1 MGSLSLFHWVVV
13 IVILLLVFGP
23 KRLSE
28 VGKGLGQGI
37 RNFKKGIEGG
47 EGGEGDEKS
56 PEGEAEAPRLK
67 KGASTKKLEGRRK
80 PQPEPDDDDDDDV
93 GDDDAGDDEEEARP
107 RKKSKRA

>member
-1 MGSLSLFHWVVV
+1 MGSFSLVHWVVV

-37 RNFKKGIEGG
+37 RNFKKGM
-47 EGGEGDEKS
+47 EGGEGDEKES
-56 PEGEAEAPRLK
+56 EEPKRLR
-67 KGASTKKLEGRRK
+67 KGDSTKKLESKRAK
-80 PQPEPDDDDDDDV
+80 AAPEPEEDDDDADDEDEPE
-93 GDDDAGDDEEEARP
+93 EEEARP

>member
-1 MGSLSLFHWVVV
+1 MGSFSLVHWVVV

-37 RNFKKGIEGG
+37 RNFKKGI

>member
-1 MGSLSLFHWVVV
+1 MGSFSLVHWVVV

-37 RNFKKGIEGG
+37 RNFKKGVEGN
-47 EGGEGDEKS
+47 EGDEDGDADSGDAKS
-56 PEGEAEAPRLK
+56 KRLK
-67 KGASTKKLEGRRK
+67 ASDERPRKKLKAKRRVV
-80 PQPEPDDDDDDDV
+80 EEDDEDDEADDE
-93 GDDDAGDDEEEARP
+93 EEEARP